1 MYYTVPDVANMLGV
15 NNETAR
21 RWIREGKIHAKRN
34 MGRGGNEVLLKDVV
48 AFANKPPKSFLANLV
63 MWLDEHNIPYKA
75 IPTQCDDPITSTE
88 TKPDHPFA
96 TAFLDAVYDTTT
108 IATAI
113 ANPLAAVATAPM
125 LIAAKATA
133 KGRRK
138 KTNQNYEILLFP
150 DSENNVTSA
159 DSEATPAPCDNND
172 VILTPFSKENQDSGY
187 SSPTSADIDELIR
200 KEQMSLIRLRQEL
213 AQVQAKI
220 AVAEGQIEYYK
231 LLKSEN

>member
-21 RWIREGKIHAKRN
+21 RWIREGKIYAKRN

-63 MWLDEHNIPYKA
+63 MWLDEHNIPYKT
-75 IPTQCDDPITSTE
+75 ISTQCEESGTQAEATD
-88 TKPDHPFA
+88 DHPIANGFLDTVCA
-96 TAFLDAVYDTTT
+96 TATAAAAMANPF
-108 IATAI
+108 TAI
-113 ANPLAAVATAPM
+113 ATAPM

-138 KTNQNYEILLFP
+138 KSDQNYEIQLLP
-150 DSENNVTSA
+150 DPKKDALSTVVEAESSA
-159 DSEATPAPCDNND
+159 YDIKDALSISSSTEDMNTASSTPA
-172 VILTPFSKENQDSGY
+172 
-187 SSPTSADIDELIR
+187 SPDIDELIR
-200 KEQMSLIRLRQEL
+200 KEQMNLIRLRQEL